1 MSAQTDVD
9 FVLFLYT
16 IYPLVFSLFP
26 ALMDRN
32 PPTQRSRYSFDG
44 NIMVFASEEEGMFVF
59 GRVLSLV
66 GLVILFGLEVHFVDE
81 DIEIYMRKHDFTL
94 K

>member
-1 MSAQTDVD
+1 MLT
-9 FVLFLYT
+9 LFFF
-16 IYPLVFSLFP
+16 IYHISPRFSLFP

-81 DIEIYMRKHDFTL
+81 DIETYMRKHDFTL

>member
-9 FVLFLYT
+9 FVLFY
-16 IYPLVFSLFP
+16 IPY
-26 ALMDRN
+26 
-32 PPTQRSRYSFDG
+32 
-44 NIMVFASEEEGMFVF
+44 IMVFASEEEGMFVF

-81 DIEIYMRKHDFTL
+81 DIETYMRKHDFTL

>member
-1 MSAQTDVD
+1 
-9 FVLFLYT
+9 
-16 IYPLVFSLFP
+16 
-26 ALMDRN
+26 
-32 PPTQRSRYSFDG
+32 
-44 NIMVFASEEEGMFVF
+44 MVFASEEEGMFVF

-81 DIEIYMRKHDFTL
+81 DIETYMRKHDFTL